1 MVEQEGYGVRE
12 NLAHQPAGEVPHV
25 ACPHPLYGV
34 TLGELREDGV
44 YPVAKTAEQGTPSGS
59 RISLLGGIGGHK
71 LNAHR
76 RQFFYGFGRVVV
88 AVSYNDPRGKLG
100 DLWKH
105 GEFMGV
111 GRSYRKASDDSRPA
125 HPHMHPEAVEGL
137 PEKHIFAKGSLSP
150 EAMAAVSAG
159 EQARWQGH
167 RIADGEG
174 GVVGSER
181 EKLLPEALLY
191 FPEVGCLP
199 SEGSPVH
206 LAESR
211 KPFSVVTTE
220 EEVDALVGVDTE
232 ELAYDLDS
240 EDLGIGEFRG
250 GTALADTT
258 PFEPVV
264 HETEDGNDEGAKI
277 HRKRPP
283 SLRLVWAPPSVGRSP
298 LLFNLCSEKLAHGVS

>member
-59 RISLLGGIGGHK
+59 PISG
-71 LNAHR
+71 
-76 RQFFYGFGRVVV
+76 
-88 AVSYNDPRGKLG
+88 
-100 DLWKH
+100 KH

-240 EDLGIGEFRG
+240 EDLGIGEFRDG
-250 GTALADTT
+250 SALADTT

-298 LLFNLCSEKLAHGVS
+298 LLFNLCSEKLAHGVN